1 MPTEPHGLRVHQSLL
16 AVTTRGR
23 GTQEITREVQ
33 GVVRD
38 SGIAIG
44 LCHLF
49 IRHTSAGLVITENA
63 DARVREDLERFMARI
78 APDGD
83 PLWRHDDEG
92 PDDMPA
98 HIRSVIGDVAL
109 TVPVSDGRC
118 ALGIW
123 QGVYVWEHRQRG
135 HRREV
140 VVTVQG
146 TARA

>member
-1 MPTEPHGLRVHQSLL
+1 MSTEPHGLRVHQSLL

-33 GVVRD
+33 SVVRD

-118 ALGIW
+118 ALGTW

>member
-1 MPTEPHGLRVHQSLL
+1 MSTEPHGFRVHQSLL

-118 ALGIW
+118 ALGTW